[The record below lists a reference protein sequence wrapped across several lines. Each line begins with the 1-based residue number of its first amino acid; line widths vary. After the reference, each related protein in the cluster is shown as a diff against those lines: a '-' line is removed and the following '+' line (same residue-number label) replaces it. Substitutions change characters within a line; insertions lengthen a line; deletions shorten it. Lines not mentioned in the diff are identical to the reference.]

1 MSSVKVLSAY
11 WKQFSVGNGETVRNT
26 NLFFVD
32 LIWDELPYVIN
43 QLNNLGFSDEE
54 LKRFPYQ
61 ERTKLLNKSPV
72 LVARHFWQKVP
83 IFFKEPLLDRP
94 LGKTKYYALHIELQ
108 ERRRPHVHAF
118 IWTLDAPKF
127 ENETVYLD
135 FVENSISSS
144 LSDSQKQPDLF
155 KLVKTF
161 HIYSHSRT
169 CFQHKKN
176 KCRFSYGCFAFF
188 LTEL

>member
-32 LIWDELPYVIN
+32 LIWDELPDVIN

-72 LVARHFWQKVP
+72 LVARHF
-83 IFFKEPLLDRP
+83 
-94 LGKTKYYALHIELQ
+94 
-108 ERRRPHVHAF
+108 
-118 IWTLDAPKF
+118 
-127 ENETVYLD
+127 
-135 FVENSISSS
+135 
-144 LSDSQKQPDLF
+144 
-155 KLVKTF
+155 
-161 HIYSHSRT
+161 
-169 CFQHKKN
+169 
-176 KCRFSYGCFAFF
+176 
-188 LTEL
+188 